1 MLIGGDG
8 NSNNVI
14 TLVTRF
20 SMFFSY
26 IRSFPLRTDWRKSD
40 SSVTGGATGEL
51 EVEFKFQRR
60 SCKLSFLFPPRRQST
75 LESLLAGLLVCGKKV
90 GNMYTGQYIKFYV

>member
-14 TLVTRF
+14 TLVTL
-20 SMFFSY
+20 FFFFY

-51 EVEFKFQRR
+51 EVEF
-60 SCKLSFLFPPRRQST
+60 
-75 LESLLAGLLVCGKKV
+75 
-90 GNMYTGQYIKFYV
+90 

>member
-14 TLVTRF
+14 TFVTRF
-20 SMFFSY
+20 SMIFY

-60 SCKLSFLFPPRRQST
+60 SCKLSFVFPPRRQST

-90 GNMYTGQYIKFYV
+90 GNMYTGQYI

>member
-14 TLVTRF
+14 TFVTRF
-20 SMFFSY
+20 SMIFY

-60 SCKLSFLFPPRRQST
+60 SCKLSFLFPSRRQST

-90 GNMYTGQYIKFYV
+90 GNMYTGQYI

>member
-14 TLVTRF
+14 TFVTRF
-20 SMFFSY
+20 SMIFY

-51 EVEFKFQRR
+51 KVEFKFQRR
-60 SCKLSFLFPPRRQST
+60 SCKLSFVFPPRRQST

-90 GNMYTGQYIKFYV
+90 GNMYTGQYI